1 LTGSDHL
8 LFSAAFPYPARRVP
22 VFADNVVA
30 TSQPLASQA
39 GVEMLRSGGNAVDA
53 ALAAAIA
60 LTVVEPTGNGIG
72 SDAFALIW
80 DGRKLHGLNGS
91 GKSPAGWSER
101 YFQHYRDMP
110 LTGWDSVTVPGA
122 VHAWHE
128 ISSRFGKLEFA
139 TLFEPAI
146 CYADKGFLVTPTV
159 AALWAE
165 ARETYRQ
172 FPEFAKAFLPA
183 GKSPAAGDRFICPGQ
198 ADTLRQIAATKG
210 RAFYNGELAEKI
222 AACAAG
228 GGGLL
233 TLEDLAAH
241 RSEWVDPVQIRY
253 RGTEVH
259 ELPPNGQ
266 GMAALIALGLLRH
279 RDIGNYPPDSTD
291 SIHLQVESMKMAF
304 AEAWGH
310 ISDPTTMKIDPLSL
324 LDDDFLKNQAA
335 KIRMD
340 RAARP
345 KAAAARE
352 KGTVTL
358 TTADQNGMMVSYI
371 QSNYMGFGSGIVVPG
386 TGISLQNRGAGFF
399 LKAGHP
405 NQVAGGK
412 RPYHTIIPAFATR
425 RGRPVLGF
433 GVMGG
438 IMQPQGHVQMVVRI
452 FDYGL
457 NPQAASDAPR
467 WCLTEDFQLAL
478 EPGFGDRVADELQGR
493 GHQLVSDP
501 MPKIFGGAQ
510 LIAKLENG
518 YCAASDHRKDGQ
530 AVGF

>member
-1 LTGSDHL
+1 
-8 LFSAAFPYPARRVP
+8 
-22 VFADNVVA
+22 
-30 TSQPLASQA
+30 
-39 GVEMLRSGGNAVDA
+39 
-53 ALAAAIA
+53 
-60 LTVVEPTGNGIG
+60 
-72 SDAFALIW
+72 
-80 DGRKLHGLNGS
+80 
-91 GKSPAGWSER
+91 
-101 YFQHYRDMP
+101 MP

-128 ISSRFGKLEFA
+128 ISSRFGNLEFA

-146 CYADKGFLVTPTV
+146 RYADEGFLVTPTV
-159 AALWAE
+159 AALWSE

-198 ADTLRQIAATKG
+198 ADSLKQIAATKG
-210 RAFYNGELAEKI
+210 RAFYHGELAEKI

-228 GGGLL
+228 GGVL
-233 TLEDLAAH
+233 TVEDLAAH
-241 RSEWVDPVQIRY
+241 RSQWVDPVQIRY

-266 GMAALIALGLLRH
+266 GLAALIALGLLGH

-291 SIHLQVESMKMAF
+291 SIHLQVEAMKMAF
-304 AEAWGH
+304 AEVWRH
-310 ISDPTTMKIDPLSL
+310 ISDPATMEIDPVSL
-324 LDDDFLKNQAA
+324 LDEDFLKKRAA
-335 KIRMD
+335 EICMD
-340 RAARP
+340 RAVSP
-345 KAAAARE
+345 VAAADRE

-371 QSNYMGFGSGIVVPG
+371 QSNYMGFGSGIVVPE
-386 TGISLQNRGAGFF
+386 TGISLQNRGAGFS

-425 RGRPVLGF
+425 KGRPVLSF

-438 IMQPQGHVQMVVRI
+438 IMQPQGHMQMVVRI
-452 FDYGL
+452 FDYGF

-478 EPGFGDRVADELQGR
+478 EPGFDAHVAGELHDR

-501 MPKIFGGAQ
+501 PPKTFGGAQ
-510 LIAKLENG
+510 LIAKLKNG